1 MIFKKRKNNFSMLSS
16 KDKFIKKMLVDVKDT
31 IITSA
36 DGESKKL
43 GEFAENVILVVNVA
57 SYCGNTAQYEDLQK
71 LHKKYSKKGL
81 IILAFP
87 CNDFGNQEP
96 DSLQEIKNFCSTKF
110 GVEFE
115 IMEKVH
121 AKGNTTE
128 PYTTLNKVEPKGDVE
143 WNFEKFL
150 IGKDS
155 NVIARFKPSVQPFDD
170 NLIAAIEVALDS

>member
-1 MIFKKRKNNFSMLSS
+1 ML
-16 KDKFIKKMLVDVKDT
+16 IDVRNT
-31 IITSA
+31 TVTSA
-36 DGESKKL
+36 EGESIKL
-43 GEFAENVILVVNVA
+43 GKYSENVLLVVNVA

-71 LHKKYSKKGL
+71 LHNKYSKKGL
-81 IILAFP
+81 RILAFP

-96 DSLQEIKNFCSTKF
+96 DSLSTIKSFCSNKF

-115 IMEKVH
+115 IMQKVH
-121 AKGNTTE
+121 AKGDTTE

-155 NVIARFKPSVQPFDD
+155 NVIARFKPGVEPFDE
-170 NLIAAIEVALDS
+170 NLIAAIEVSLDS

>member
-1 MIFKKRKNNFSMLSS
+1 ML
-16 KDKFIKKMLVDVKDT
+16 IDVKNT
-31 IITSA
+31 IVKSA
-36 DGESKKL
+36 DGETKKL
-43 GEFAENVILVVNVA
+43 GDYSNKVILVVNVA

-71 LHKKYSKKGL
+71 LHKTYSKKGL
-81 IILAFP
+81 KILAFP

-96 DSLQEIKNFCSTKF
+96 DSLPEIKNFCSTKF

-155 NVIARFKPSVQPFDD
+155 NVIARFKPSIQPFDE

>member
-1 MIFKKRKNNFSMLSS
+1 
-16 KDKFIKKMLVDVKDT
+16 MLVNVENT
-31 IITSA
+31 IVISG
-36 DGESKKL
+36 DGKSIKL
-43 GEFAENVILVVNVA
+43 GEYSENVILLVNVA

-71 LHKKYSKKGL
+71 LHNKYSKNGL
-81 IILAFP
+81 RILAFP

-96 DSLQEIKNFCSTKF
+96 DSLSEIKSFCSTKF
-110 GVEFE
+110 GVEFQ

-128 PYTTLNKVEPKGDVE
+128 PYTTLNKVEPEGDVE

-155 NVIARFKPSVQPFDD
+155 NVIARFKPSIQPFDD
-170 NLIAAIEVALDS
+170 DLIAAIEVALES

>member
-1 MIFKKRKNNFSMLSS
+1 MQ
-16 KDKFIKKMLVDVKDT
+16 VDVQNT
-31 IITSA
+31 TVLSA
-36 DGESKKL
+36 DGSSIKL
-43 GEFAENVILVVNVA
+43 GEYSGEVILVVNVA

-71 LHKKYSKKGL
+71 LHNIYSKKGL
-81 IILAFP
+81 RILAFP

-96 DSLQEIKNFCSTKF
+96 DSLSEIKNFCSMKY

-121 AKGNTTE
+121 AKGKTTE
-128 PYTTLNKVEPKGDVE
+128 PYTTLNKAEPKGDVE

-155 NVIARFKPSVQPFDD
+155 NVIARFKPSVKPFDD

>member
-1 MIFKKRKNNFSMLSS
+1 MINVQNTNV
-16 KDKFIKKMLVDVKDT
+16 I
-31 IITSA
+31 SA
-36 DGESKKL
+36 DGEAKKL
-43 GEFAENVILVVNVA
+43 GEYSGNVILVVNVA

-71 LHKKYSKKGL
+71 LHNIYSKKGL

-96 DSLQEIKNFCSTKF
+96 DSLSEIKSFCSNKF
-110 GVEFE
+110 GVQFE

-121 AKGNTTE
+121 AKDNTTE

-155 NVIARFKPSVQPFDD
+155 NVIARFKPGVKPFDE
-170 NLIAAIEVALDS
+170 NLITAIEVALDS

>member
-1 MIFKKRKNNFSMLSS
+1 MLSS
-16 KDKFIKKMLVDVKDT
+16 KEKFIKYMIVDVKDT
-31 IITSA
+31 TVISA
-36 DGESKKL
+36 NGESKKL
-43 GEFAENVILVVNVA
+43 GEYSENVILVVNVA
-57 SYCGNTAQYEDLQK
+57 SFCGNTDQYEDLQK
-71 LHKKYSKKGL
+71 LHIKYSKKGL
-81 IILAFP
+81 RILAFP

-96 DSLQEIKNFCSTKF
+96 DSLTEIKNFCSIKY
-110 GVEFE
+110 GVKFE

-155 NVIARFKPSVQPFDD
+155 NVIARFKPSIQPFDE
-170 NLIAAIEVALDS
+170 NLIAAIEVALES

>member
-1 MIFKKRKNNFSMLSS
+1 
-16 KDKFIKKMLVDVKDT
+16 MLVDVHDT
-31 IITSA
+31 TFITS
-36 DGESKKL
+36 DGKAKKL
-43 GEFAENVILVVNVA
+43 GDYSNKVILIVNVA
-57 SYCGNTAQYEDLQK
+57 SYCGNTAQYDDLQK
-71 LHKKYSKKGL
+71 LYDKYSNQGFR
-81 IILAFP
+81 ILAFP

-96 DSLQEIKNFCSTKF
+96 DSLSEIKNFCLTNF
-110 GVEFE
+110 GVKFE

-121 AKGNTTE
+121 AKGKTTE

-155 NVIARFKPSVQPFDD
+155 KVIARFKPGIKPFDD

>member
-1 MIFKKRKNNFSMLSS
+1 MLIDIKNTT
-16 KDKFIKKMLVDVKDT
+16 FI
-31 IITSA
+31 SA
-36 DGESKKL
+36 DGETKSL
-43 GEFAENVILVVNVA
+43 GEYSENVVLVVNVA

-71 LHKKYSKKGL
+71 LHEKYSKKGL
-81 IILAFP
+81 RILAFP

-96 DSLQEIKNFCSTKF
+96 DSLSVIKDFCSTNF
-110 GVEFE
+110 GVKFE

-128 PYTTLNKVEPKGDVE
+128 PYTTLNKVEPVGDVE

-155 NVIARFKPSVQPFDD
+155 NVIARFKPNVQPFDD

>member
-1 MIFKKRKNNFSMLSS
+1 ML
-16 KDKFIKKMLVDVKDT
+16 IDVRNT
-31 IITSA
+31 TVTSA
-36 DGESKKL
+36 EGESIKL
-43 GEFAENVILVVNVA
+43 GKYSENVLLVVNVA

-71 LHKKYSKKGL
+71 LHNKYSKKGL
-81 IILAFP
+81 RILAFP

-96 DSLQEIKNFCSTKF
+96 DSLSTIKSFCSNKF

-115 IMEKVH
+115 IMQKVH

-155 NVIARFKPSVQPFDD
+155 NVIARFKPNVQPFDD

>member
-1 MIFKKRKNNFSMLSS
+1 MLINVQNTTVVSAEGE
-16 KDKFIKKMLVDVKDT
+16 T
-31 IITSA
+31 I
-36 DGESKKL
+36 KL
-43 GEFAENVILVVNVA
+43 GKYSENVILIVNVA
-57 SYCGNTAQYEDLQK
+57 SYCGNTVQYEDLQK

-81 IILAFP
+81 RILAFP

-96 DSLQEIKNFCSTKF
+96 NSLSEIMSFCSTKF

-128 PYTTLNKVEPKGDVE
+128 PYTTLNKVEPEGDVE

-150 IGKDS
+150 IGKDC
-155 NVIARFKPSVQPFDD
+155 NVIARFKPNVKPFDD